1 MLCRALLLV
10 ALVGGLTVPAH
21 AQFVDD
27 EQEASGNN
35 GTSREGRG
43 GFEGRR
49 ERGERGDR
57 SGPGG
62 EGFRGRGRRNPLF
75 DALDVD
81 GDGMITARELRQA
94 VKNLKELDE
103 DGDGNISED
112 EASPRGGPG
121 GGFGG
126 RGGDPAAM
134 IDRMME
140 NDANGDG
147 QLSQDE
153 IPEFLARM
161 LTGAD
166 TDADGNISRVE
177 LQKAMQNFRGGPGG
191 GFGGPGGGFGGPGG
205 GGGGFGGRGG
215 FGDPESMTRQIM
227 SGDQNGDG
235 KISQDEMNPQ
245 MARMLGNAD
254 TNGDGVLDAKEVRTA
269 AETMRQR
276 MQQFRGQ
283 GGFGGRGGPGGD
295 NFRDRRRNRDDNNQ
309 Q

>member
-1 MLCRALLLV
+1 L
-10 ALVGGLTVPAH
+10 
-21 AQFVDD
+21 
-27 EQEASGNN
+27 
-35 GTSREGRG
+35 
-43 GFEGRR
+43 FE
-49 ERGERGDR
+49 
-57 SGPGG
+57 
-62 EGFRGRGRRNPLF
+62 
-75 DALDVD
+75 ALDVD

-103 DGDGNISED
+103 DGDGSISED

-121 GGFGG
+121 GFGG

-134 IDRMME
+134 VDRMME
-140 NDANGDG
+140 NDTNGDG

-166 TDADGNISRVE
+166 TDADGNISRDE
-177 LQKAMQNFRGGPGG
+177 LQKALQNFR
-191 GFGGPGGGFGGPGG
+191 GGPGGGFGGPGG

-215 FGDPESMTRQIM
+215 FGDPDAMTRQIM
-227 SGDQNGDG
+227 SADQDGDG
-235 KISQDEMNPQ
+235 KISSNEVNPQ
-245 MARMLGNAD
+245 MARMLQGAD
-254 TNGDGVLDAKEVRTA
+254 TNGDGALDAKEVRQA

-283 GGFGGRGGPGGD
+283 GGRGGPDGD
-295 NFRDRRRNRDDNNQ
+295 NFRDRRRNRDGNDQ